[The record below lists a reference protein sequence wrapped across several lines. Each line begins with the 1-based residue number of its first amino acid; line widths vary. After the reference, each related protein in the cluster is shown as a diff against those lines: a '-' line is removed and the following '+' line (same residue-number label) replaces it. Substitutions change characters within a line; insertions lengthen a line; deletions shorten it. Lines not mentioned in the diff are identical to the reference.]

1 MRPTQFSADT
11 VVALLR
17 QQTVAALPDV
27 MAVLGPRVSR
37 RTAFRKLRDLHARTS
52 YSHRGGYYTLDELA
66 DFDEHGLWAFAD
78 VRFSRAGTLVATA
91 EAFVNDAEAGHFVDE
106 LDNRLGVGTQDALRK
121 LVGDRRLTRHK
132 LAGQFLYCATDHA
145 QETHQLRARRLLMAT
160 PGLGRPL
167 PDVDVMPE
175 ELRAA
180 IVLFASLL
188 DERQR
193 RLFAGLESLKCGW
206 GGDRRIATLLGIDPS
221 TVATGRRQLVDRDV
235 EVDRVRRAGG
245 GRPPTEKKTPEVI
258 ARIEALMTHETAGD
272 PVSGLKWTRRTTA
285 KLADELRGLGIHVCP
300 QTVARLLKAMGYSL
314 RVNHKKLAGA
324 SNPNRDRQFRHITD
338 LRDRCAADNSP
349 LISVDTKKKELVGT
363 FRNPGAKWDR
373 SPELVNDHD
382 FRSDADG
389 LAVPYG
395 IYDPCA
401 NAGTVFVGS
410 TADTPAFAV
419 DCIEKWWRTEGHKR
433 YPGAETLQILADG
446 GGSNSCTARAWKFNL
461 QHRLCNRHGLQ
472 VTVAHYPPATSKWN
486 PIEHR
491 LFCEISKNW
500 AGRPLDS
507 FETILKYLRTTRT
520 STGLRVRAHLVRKT
534 YETGV
539 KVTDAQMRKL
549 RITPNAAMP
558 KWNYTIEPM

>member
-17 QQTVAALPDV
+17 QQTVASLPDV
-27 MAVLGPRVSR
+27 MAALGPRVSR

-66 DFDEHGLWAFAD
+66 DFDEHGLWAFAG

-121 LVGDRRLTRHK
+121 LVADGRLTRHK

-167 PDVDVMPE
+167 PDADVMPE

-245 GRPPTEKKTPEVI
+245 GRTPTEKK
-258 ARIEALMTHETAGD
+258 
-272 PVSGLKWTRRTTA
+272 RR
-285 KLADELRGLGIHVCP
+285 KSSP
-300 QTVARLLKAMGYSL
+300 
-314 RVNHKKLAGA
+314 A
-324 SNPNRDRQFRHITD
+324 SKP
-338 LRDRCAADNSP
+338 
-349 LISVDTKKKELVGT
+349 
-363 FRNPGAKWDR
+363 
-373 SPELVNDHD
+373 
-382 FRSDADG
+382 
-389 LAVPYG
+389 
-395 IYDPCA
+395 
-401 NAGTVFVGS
+401 
-410 TADTPAFAV
+410 
-419 DCIEKWWRTEGHKR
+419 
-433 YPGAETLQILADG
+433 
-446 GGSNSCTARAWKFNL
+446 
-461 QHRLCNRHGLQ
+461 
-472 VTVAHYPPATSKWN
+472 
-486 PIEHR
+486 
-491 LFCEISKNW
+491 
-500 AGRPLDS
+500 
-507 FETILKYLRTTRT
+507 
-520 STGLRVRAHLVRKT
+520 
-534 YETGV
+534 
-539 KVTDAQMRKL
+539 
-549 RITPNAAMP
+549 
-558 KWNYTIEPM
+558 